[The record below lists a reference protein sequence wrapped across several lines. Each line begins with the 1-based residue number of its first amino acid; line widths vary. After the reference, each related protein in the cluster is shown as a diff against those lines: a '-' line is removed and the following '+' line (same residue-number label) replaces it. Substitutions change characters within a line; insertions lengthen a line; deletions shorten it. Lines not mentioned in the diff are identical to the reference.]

1 MPSSKQRLAYERGR
15 DDLIR
20 LTHRG
25 LARTEFVARAAE
37 LLGEAVPVDGA
48 CWHTVDPATR
58 LITSHYTNLSGEGFR
73 YICHNEYL
81 QDDVGKFASLV
92 GRRRPAT
99 TLSAETGQ
107 QLERSARYR
116 EIYRPRGW
124 GSELRASFDLAG
136 TSWGSVMMLRASDRP
151 EFSGAEA
158 ALVGSLSRHVAHGLR
173 TAILRGAPPSARV
186 ADEPGLVVLDGHEEL
201 EAVSPAAERWLEEI
215 DDVPGL
221 GALPAA
227 VLSVAARARAVVEG
241 TAVGDGP
248 ARVRL
253 QTRSGRWL
261 ILHGSGLGD
270 GRAAIIVEPA
280 RSVEI
285 APLVI
290 EAYGLT
296 AREREV
302 LAAVVRGE
310 PTDRIAAALFLSPHT
325 VQDHLKSIFEKTSTR
340 SRRELTGRVFY
351 DLAAPSV
358 FGGAPLAADGWF
370 AEPPAER

>member
-1 MPSSKQRLAYERGR
+1 MPSSKQRVAYERGR

-25 LARTEFVARAAE
+25 LARTEFVLRAAE
-37 LLGEAVPVDGA
+37 LLGEAVPFDGA

-73 YICHNEYL
+73 YICRNEYL
-81 QDDVGKFASLV
+81 QDDVSKFASLA

-99 TLSAETGQ
+99 TLSEATGQ
-107 QLERSARYR
+107 KLERSARYR
-116 EIYRPRGW
+116 DIYQPRGW

-136 TSWGSVMMLRASDRP
+136 TSWGSVMMLRATDRP

-173 TAILRGAPPSARV
+173 TAILRAAPPTARV
-186 ADEPGLVVLDGHEEL
+186 PDEPGLVVLDGREEL
-201 EAVSPAAERWLEEI
+201 EAMSPAAERWLEEI
-215 DDVPGL
+215 ADLPSVGT
-221 GALPAA
+221 LPAA

-241 TAVGDGP
+241 AATGESP

-270 GRAAIIVEPA
+270 GRAAVILEPA
-280 RSVEI
+280 QSVEV
-285 APLVI
+285 APLVV

-310 PTDRIAAALFLSPHT
+310 STERIAATLFLSPHT
-325 VQDHLKSIFEKTSTR
+325 VQDHLKSIFEKTATR

-351 DLAAPSV
+351 DLAAPSL
-358 FGGAPLAADGWF
+358 FAGAPLAADGWF
-370 AEPPAER
+370 AQP

>member
-25 LARTEFVARAAE
+25 LARADFVRRAAE
-37 LLGEAVPVDGA
+37 LLGAAVPFDGA

-81 QDDVGKFASLV
+81 QDDVSKFASLA

-99 TLSAETGQ
+99 TLSEATGRN
-107 QLERSARYR
+107 LERSARYR
-116 EIYRPRGW
+116 EVYRPRGW
-124 GSELRASFDLAG
+124 ASELRASFDLGG
-136 TSWGSVMMLRASDRP
+136 TSWGSVMMLRAVDQP

-173 TAILRGAPPSARV
+173 TAILREAAPSARV
-186 ADEPGLVVLDGHEEL
+186 ADEPGLIVLDGHEEL
-201 EAVSPAAERWLEEI
+201 EAMSPAAERWVGEI
-215 DDVPGL
+215 ADVPAL

-241 TAVGDGP
+241 TATGEGP

-261 ILHGSGLGD
+261 ILHGSGLGE
-270 GRAAIIVEPA
+270 GRAAIILEPA

-285 APLVI
+285 APLVV

-310 PTDRIAAALFLSPHT
+310 STRQIATTLHLSPHT

-351 DLAAPSV
+351 DLAAPSL

-370 AEPPAER
+370 AES